1 MVSLKSFTNSLKS
14 VASEA
19 YKATA
24 EAAKDASKATAEV
37 AKSSSKFIASVAKD
51 YAEVVV
57 DTAKDATE
65 FVADATQDARKVVG
79 EVAQDASRVAGETA
93 VDARK
98 KFNDVSKNVSETAKK
113 VRQSIAE
120 NETLQSVKQSA
131 VDMAQRAGSAISET
145 TLKWKDD
152 FVRFLE
158 IKIKSL
164 LKNLDFQ
171 KTISDIEKVG
181 KEKNIDVA
189 PLVKFINQL
198 QNFAENE

>member
-1 MVSLKSFTNSLKS
+1 MVSFKSFTNSLKS

-19 YKATA
+19 YKTTA
-24 EAAKDASKATAEV
+24 EAAKDASKATVEM
-37 AKSSSKFIASVAKD
+37 AKSKSKVVADIAKD
-51 YAEVVV
+51 YAGVVV
-57 DTAKDATE
+57 DTAKGATE

-79 EVAQDASRVAGETA
+79 EVAQDASKVAGEVA
-93 VDARK
+93 DGARK
-98 KFNDVSKNVSETAKK
+98 TFNDVSNNVSETAKSI
-113 VRQSIAE
+113 RQSIAE
-120 NETLQSVKQSA
+120 NETLQTVKQSA
-131 VDMAQRAGSAISET
+131 VDMAQRAGNAISET

-158 IKIKSL
+158 IKLKSL
-164 LKNLDFQ
+164 LKNFDFQ

-189 PLVKFINQL
+189 PLVNFINQL